1 MFKDAL
7 PETCKKCKQEDL
19 CAAGQLYSNV
29 RDKSDHRHI
38 KQFTEQVL
46 NMAMDLNDTTIL
58 EKLSTGDVKAK
69 ELFYHN
75 KCYAYYKFLHQ
86 QKLSKKDTT
95 PSNIYLEIKLLQEF
109 AMNSVVNYLQNSAE
123 DVHRLRELLR
133 MYNDQLKALT
143 SDRSQHL
150 LEKYTLYESKINNF
164 QERLQRFLPFL
175 QVTKGK
181 VLYVSITV
189 SLKSTQAEPESSVI
203 QFSFKNY
210 FLLFMFSIS

>member
-7 PETCKKCKQEDL
+7 PETCKKCKQDDL
-19 CAAGQLYSNV
+19 RAAGQLYSNV
-29 RDKSDHRHI
+29 RDKSDHRHV

-75 KCYAYYKFLHQ
+75 KCYAYYKYLHQ

-95 PSNIYLEIKLLQEF
+95 PGNIYLEIKLLQEF

-123 DVHRLRELLR
+123 DFHRLRELLR

-150 LEKYTLYESKINNF
+150 LENYTLYESKINNF
-164 QERLQRFLPFL
+164 QERLQSFLPFL

-189 SLKSTQAEPESSVI
+189 S
-203 QFSFKNY
+203 
-210 FLLFMFSIS
+210 